1 MRLKELRLQ
10 KGVTQQEVAR
20 EIGCSA
26 NNYARYERGE
36 REPDCVTL
44 KQLSKFFGVSIDYI
58 LYNDWETQSDL
69 LIFCSAVDKEKTCK
83 IFSTNKYFCVK
94 I

>member
-1 MRLKELRLQ
+1 M
-10 KGVTQQEVAR
+10 
-20 EIGCSA
+20 SA
-26 NNYARYERGE
+26 DEETNDSSSAFLLLIERYGLCITRRKCIRTGIRHARYERGE

-69 LIFCSAVDKEKTCK
+69 LIF
-83 IFSTNKYFCVK
+83 
-94 I
+94 

>member
-20 EIGCSA
+20 AIGCSA

-36 REPDCVTL
+36 REPDCATL
-44 KQLSKFFGVSIDYI
+44 KLLSKFFGVSIDYI
-58 LYNDWETQSDL
+58 LCRT
-69 LIFCSAVDKEKTCK
+69 DKPE
-83 IFSTNKYFCVK
+83 INK
-94 I
+94 

>member
-26 NNYARYERGE
+26 NNYARYEREE
-36 REPDCVTL
+36 REPDCATL

-58 LYNDWETQSDL
+58 LYND
-69 LIFCSAVDKEKTCK
+69 
-83 IFSTNKYFCVK
+83 
-94 I
+94 

>member
-1 MRLKELRLQ
+1 MICFATFSSGRMTMRLKELRLQ

-20 EIGCSA
+20 AIGCSA

-58 LYNDWETQSDL
+58 LYND
-69 LIFCSAVDKEKTCK
+69 
-83 IFSTNKYFCVK
+83 
-94 I
+94 